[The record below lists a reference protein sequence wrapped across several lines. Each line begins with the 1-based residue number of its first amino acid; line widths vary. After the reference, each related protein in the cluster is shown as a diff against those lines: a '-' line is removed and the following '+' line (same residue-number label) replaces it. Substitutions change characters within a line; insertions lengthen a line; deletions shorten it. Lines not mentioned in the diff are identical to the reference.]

1 MRFLLNWLVTSIA
14 IAVAAALVPGIVPF
28 GPVDAWLAFAFA
40 GLFLGIVDSL
50 IKPVLSLLS
59 LPLTIVTFGIF
70 QLVVNALMLSL
81 AGWLSLNLL
90 GAGIAIASFGSA
102 FAGAI
107 VVSIVCTI
115 LGFITRD

>member
-14 IAVAAALVPGIVPF
+14 VAVASALVPGIFPF
-28 GPVDAWLAFAFA
+28 GAVDAWLAFAFT
-40 GLFLGIVDSL
+40 GLFLGIVNSL
-50 IKPVLSLLS
+50 VKPVLSVLS

-70 QLVVNALMLSL
+70 QLVINGLMLSL

-90 GAGIAIASFGSA
+90 GAGVAITGFGSA

-107 VVSIVCTI
+107 VVSIMCTL